1 MNDMLVVTILAVL
14 FVLIIWIMNILCRST
29 EKQTRRSAV
38 NLNKRNKIKPDV
50 ACTKQHALPR
60 ADINDGFS
68 TASGEDL
75 NNQSFLRLMADEKNL
90 IELEKERIANELSLV
105 QSQLT
110 DSSSKLQM
118 FQNVHDELAATKRE
132 LENNKREMTDI
143 KEINLRL
150 TNDDSRLRR
159 TIEDMDR
166 IIIEDRDR
174 IMASNAIEK
183 NLIVLEKERLAN
195 ELSLVQ
201 SQLTDSHSKVKQFRI
216 ESATTKSELE
226 EKKSEMTDMT
236 ENNLRLTNENSR
248 LRQTIEDKDR
258 MITLIVFDKESYENE
273 LSLLQSQLTFSSNR
287 QMFQNQR
294 DELAITKI
302 ELENNKRLMTDITEK
317 NLRLKKDDSRL
328 RRKIEDRDKII
339 ASNAIEKNLIVL
351 DKERLANKLS
361 LLQSQLTDSSSKL
374 QMFQNVHNELAAT
387 KSELENNKREMTDIK
402 EINLR
407 LTNDDSRLRR
417 QIEAKD
423 RIIEDRD
430 RIIIEERDRIMASSA
445 IEKNLELEK
454 ERLENELSLLQSQ
467 LTDSSSKLQMF
478 QNVHNELAATKS
490 ELENNKREMTD
501 IKEINLR
508 LTNDDS
514 RLRRQIEAKDRIIED
529 RDRIIIEERD
539 RIMASSAIEKNLELE
554 KERLENELS
563 LVQSQLK
570 DSHSKVKQFR
580 IESATTKSELEE
592 KKSEMTDMTENNLR
606 LTNENSRLRQTIEDK
621 DRTIRLI
628 VFDKE
633 SYANELSLL
642 QSQLTFS
649 SNRQMFQNQRDELS
663 ITKIELENN
672 KRLMTDITEKN
683 LRLKKDDSRLRR
695 KIEDR
700 DKIIASN
707 AIEKNLIVLDKERL
721 ANKLS
726 LVQSQLRDSQSNQI
740 FQKVHDEIA
749 TTKRE
754 LEEKKREILRWT
766 ENDSQLRRQLDR
778 RRRRPA
784 TTATTRE
791 TENVCQTTYPDL
803 PPEYENPPSYGAS
816 VTARY

>member
-1 MNDMLVVTILAVL
+1 MNDMLVVVTILAFL

-29 EKQTRRSAV
+29 EKQTRHSSA

-50 ACTKQHALPR
+50 ACNNQHALPR
-60 ADINDGFS
+60 PEINDEFS

-75 NNQSFLRLMADEKNL
+75 NNQSFLQLKAKVDETNL
-90 IELEKERIANELSLV
+90 IVLENQRLANELSLV

-110 DSSSKLQM
+110 DSHSKLQM
-118 FQNVHDELAATKRE
+118 FQNVQEELASTKSE
-132 LENNKREMTDI
+132 LEEKKIVVTDLAE
-143 KEINLRL
+143 KNLRL
-150 TNDDSRLRR
+150 TNNDSRLRR

-183 NLIVLEKERLAN
+183 NLIL
-195 ELSLVQ
+195 
-201 SQLTDSHSKVKQFRI
+201 
-216 ESATTKSELE
+216 
-226 EKKSEMTDMT
+226 
-236 ENNLRLTNENSR
+236 
-248 LRQTIEDKDR
+248 
-258 MITLIVFDKESYENE
+258 
-273 LSLLQSQLTFSSNR
+273 
-287 QMFQNQR
+287 
-294 DELAITKI
+294 
-302 ELENNKRLMTDITEK
+302 
-317 NLRLKKDDSRL
+317 
-328 RRKIEDRDKII
+328 
-339 ASNAIEKNLIVL
+339 L
-351 DKERLANKLS
+351 DKERLENELS

-430 RIIIEERDRIMASSA
+430 RIIIEERDRIMASNA
-445 IEKNLELEK
+445 IEKNLILLDK

-570 DSHSKVKQFR
+570 DSHSKLKQFR
-580 IESATTKSELEE
+580 NESVTTKSKLEE
-592 KKSEMTDMTENNLR
+592 KKSLITDMTD
-606 LTNENSRLRQTIEDK
+606 ENSRLGRKIEDK

-628 VFDKE
+628 LFDKE
-633 SYANELSLL
+633 SLANELSLL
-642 QSQLTFS
+642 QSQQTFS
-649 SNRQMFQNQRDELS
+649 PNRQMFQNLRDKLAA
-663 ITKIELENN
+663 TKSELENN

-683 LRLKKDDSRLRR
+683 LCLKKDDSRLRR

-700 DKIIASN
+700 DRTITQ
-707 AIEKNLIVLDKERL
+707 IVMEKERL
-721 ANKLS
+721 ANELS
-726 LVQSQLRDSQSNQI
+726 LVQSQLKDSHSNLMQTV
-740 FQKVHDEIA
+740 QKVHDELAA
-749 TTKRE
+749 TKSENENNKRVMTDME
-754 LEEKKREILRWT
+754 LELKNRTISELETEILRWT
-766 ENDSQLRRQLDR
+766 ENDSQLRQQLEETDR
-778 RRRRPA
+778 LLQSSQAEMEELRVSQ
-784 TTATTRE
+784 
-791 TENVCQTTYPDL
+791 TERVLEHLQDQVKRLEEKKKKWKKPFENL
-803 PPEYENPPSYGAS
+803 PKWKIFKSKEMKPKLAAE
-816 VTARY
+816 VV